1 MGRTRRVGASAGV
14 FVLVVMLALPAAA
27 ATFQM
32 WLQPNGGFG
41 FDAAST
47 TAALNAGIEQLPD
60 STFFSN
66 SGTTHV
72 SITTP
77 SPISGTSVQ
86 NATFANPSTG
96 TSTWTVTAVDR
107 AYNDLWIVIQG
118 HEYNNFQGGPTDSYY
133 TQNQLIGL
141 IVDPADP
148 NWALVRPSGIPS
160 VTYLAYFVG
169 DLAQGASF
177 DVPISYAVAKALKV
191 VQTNPQLC
199 EFPQYHVNF
208 LQGVSP
214 RVPEPV
220 EITLLAF
227 GGTLLAIR
235 KRRRT
240 R

>member
-1 MGRTRRVGASAGV
+1 MRVTRRIGASAGV
-14 FVLVVMLALPAAA
+14 FLLTGLLALPAAA
-27 ATFQM
+27 ATVTM
-32 WLQPNGGFG
+32 WLEPNGDFG

-47 TAALNAGIEQLPD
+47 TAALNAGIEQLAD

-66 SGTTHV
+66 SGTTQI

-86 NATFANPSTG
+86 GATFANPSTG
-96 TSTWTVTAVDR
+96 TSSWTVTAVDR
-107 AYNDLWIVIQG
+107 AYDDLWIVIQG

-133 TQNQLIGL
+133 TQNHLIGL

-148 NWALVRPSGIPS
+148 NWALVRPSGFPDVS
-160 VTYLAYFVG
+160 YLAYYVG

-177 DVPISYAVAKALKV
+177 DVPISYAVAQALKV
-191 VQTNPQLC
+191 IQSNPQLC

-208 LQGVSP
+208 LELA
-214 RVPEPV
+214 VPEPV
-220 EITLLAF
+220 MTALLAF

-235 KRRRT
+235 KRRQT

>member
-1 MGRTRRVGASAGV
+1 MGFKRRLGASAAG
-14 FVLVVMLALPAAA
+14 FLLTALLALPATA

-32 WLQPNGGFG
+32 WLEPNGGFG

-47 TAALNAGIEQLPD
+47 TAALNAGLDLLPA

-66 SGTTHV
+66 PSPPAPALIT
-72 SITTP
+72 ITTP
-77 SPISGTSVQ
+77 PSIPGTSVA

-96 TSTWTVTAVDR
+96 TSTWTVKAIDR

-118 HEYNNFQGGPTDSYY
+118 HDPNDPQASYY
-133 TQNQLIGL
+133 DENEKIGL

-148 NWALVRPSGIPS
+148 NWAVIHPSGFPG

-169 DLAQGASF
+169 DLAQGGSF

-199 EFPQYHVNF
+199 VFPQFRVNF
-208 LQGVSP
+208 LELA
-214 RVPEPV
+214 VPEPV
-220 EITLLAF
+220 VTALLAF

-235 KRRRT
+235 KRRQT

>member
-1 MGRTRRVGASAGV
+1 VGFTRRIDASVAA
-14 FVLVVMLALPAAA
+14 FLLTALLALPASA

-47 TAALNAGIEQLPD
+47 TTALNAGVDLLAD

-66 SGTTHV
+66 PTLGPARIT
-72 SITTP
+72 ITTP
-77 SPISGTSVQ
+77 TSISGTSVQ

-96 TSTWTVTAVDR
+96 TSTWTVTARDG

-118 HEYNNFQGGPTDSYY
+118 HDPNDAQAAYYNENDK
-133 TQNQLIGL
+133 IGL
-141 IVDPADP
+141 VVDPADA
-148 NWALVRPSGIPS
+148 NWAVVHPDGYAG

-191 VQTNPQLC
+191 IQTNPQLC
-199 EFPQYHVNF
+199 VFPQFRVNF
-208 LQGVSP
+208 LELA
-214 RVPEPV
+214 VPEPV
-220 EITLLAF
+220 VTALLAF

-235 KRRRT
+235 KRRQPR
-240 R
+240 

>member
-1 MGRTRRVGASAGV
+1 MTVSGRIGASAAAFLLTG
-14 FVLVVMLALPAAA
+14 MLALPAAA
-27 ATFQM
+27 APFQM
-32 WLQPNGGFG
+32 WLQPNGSFG
-41 FDAAST
+41 FDVAST
-47 TAALNAGIEQLPD
+47 TTALNAGVEQLPD

-66 SGTTHV
+66 SGTTQV

-118 HEYNNFQGGPTDSYY
+118 HEYNNFQGGPNDPYY
-133 TQNQLIGL
+133 TQNERIGL

-148 NWALVRPSGIPS
+148 NWALVRPEADPG

-169 DLAQGASF
+169 DLAQGGSF
-177 DVPISYAVAKALKV
+177 DVPISYAVAQALKV
-191 VQTNPQLC
+191 VQNNPQLC

-208 LQGVSP
+208 LELA
-214 RVPEPV
+214 VPEPV
-220 EITLLAF
+220 VTALLAF

-235 KRRRT
+235 KRRQT

>member
-1 MGRTRRVGASAGV
+1 MRVTRRVGASAGAC
-14 FVLVVMLALPAAA
+14 VLAGMLALPAAA

-41 FDAAST
+41 FDATST
-47 TAALNAGIEQLPD
+47 TSALNAGVDALPD

-66 SGTTHV
+66 PASGPAHIT
-72 SITTP
+72 ITTP
-77 SPISGTSVQ
+77 PSISGTSVA
-86 NATFANPSTG
+86 NASFANPSTG
-96 TSTWTVTAVDR
+96 TSTWKVTALDH

-118 HEYNNFQGGPTDSYY
+118 HEPNDPQASYY
-133 TQNQLIGL
+133 NENERIGL
-141 IVDPADP
+141 IVDPANP
-148 NWALVRPSGIPS
+148 NWALVHPQGSPG

-191 VQTNPQLC
+191 VQTNPQQLC
-199 EFPQYHVNF
+199 VFPQFRVNF
-208 LQGVSP
+208 LTLA
-214 RVPEPV
+214 VPEPV
-220 EITLLAF
+220 MTALLAF

-235 KRRRT
+235 KRRQT